1 MRVRGHSPGSANNA
15 RHGTV
20 ISSDEEAE
28 PLRGNERRH
37 RSNLMLTPSRIRLTR
52 ELRLR
57 WSLLSPYSR
66 GVLVI
71 FLPLFFMHIFLG
83 TIDMFFHSYGSKDGL
98 SSAASSSESNFAVVI
113 NTYKRPERLA
123 EAVRHYAD
131 TCGRRVGVDHI
142 FIIWAEKDVTP
153 PDISSFFASSL
164 KNGRPQKNRSTVEIV
179 RVEKDSLNSR
189 FLPLANLQSKSVF
202 MVDDDI
208 QVDCF
213 SLYQGFT
220 AWKSHPDAMV
230 GYYPRLAAAGRGQ
243 SAESHEYVYYSW
255 PTVIWR
261 HQMNFILTK
270 ACFMHERYMKLYSS
284 ATHPQEIKD
293 YVDQYFNCE
302 DVAMSLLV
310 ANQTRSETGKA
321 VEPIYVEGSV
331 SDKGLFGGISTGGG
345 HMNRRSQCVT
355 DLTRIYEQHGWK
367 PPLEEKTDLLT
378 ASWVHHAP
386 GFWWQ
391 YRPSN
396 IFEWF
401 ALENIFK

>member
-1 MRVRGHSPGSANNA
+1 MLEMRVRGHSPASPSNA
-15 RHGTV
+15 RRDTD
-20 ISSDEEAE
+20 DEQSV
-28 PLRGNERRH
+28 PLRGDERKY
-37 RSNLMLTPSRIRLTR
+37 RSNLMLPPWRIRMSR
-52 ELRLR
+52 ELRVR

-66 GVLVI
+66 FVLMI
-71 FLPLFFMHIFLG
+71 FLPVFFMHLSLG
-83 TIDMFFHSYGSKDGL
+83 TIDHFFHYYGKEG
-98 SSAASSSESNFAVVI
+98 SSAAASSTEPSFAVVI

-123 EAVRHYAD
+123 EAVRHYSD
-131 TCGRRVGVDHI
+131 TCGRRVGVDHV

-153 PDISSFFASSL
+153 PATSSFFTSSL
-164 KNGRPQKNRSTVEIV
+164 KNGRSIKNRATVEIV

-189 FLPLANLQSKSVF
+189 FLPLANLQSKSIF

-208 QVDCF
+208 RVDCV

-220 AWKSHPDAMV
+220 AWKGSIASMV
-230 GYYPRLAAAGRGQ
+230 GYYPRLAAPGRGQ
-243 SAESHEYVYYSW
+243 SKGSHEYVYYSW
-255 PTVIWR
+255 PSVFWR
-261 HQMNFILTK
+261 HQMNFILSK
-270 ACFMHERYMKLYSS
+270 ACFLHARYMELYSS
-284 ATHPQEIKD
+284 AAHPQAIKD

-310 ANQTRSETGKA
+310 ANYTRSETGKA
-321 VEPIYVEGSV
+321 AVPIYVEGSV
-331 SDKGLFGGISTGGG
+331 SDRGLFGGISTGGG

-367 PPLEEKTDLLT
+367 PPLEEPTNLLT